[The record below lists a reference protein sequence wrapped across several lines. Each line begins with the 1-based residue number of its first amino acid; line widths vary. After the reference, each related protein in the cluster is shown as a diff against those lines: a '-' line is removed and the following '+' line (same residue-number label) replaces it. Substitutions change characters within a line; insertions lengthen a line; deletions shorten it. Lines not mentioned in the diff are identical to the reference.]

1 LFPFEPVVCYQGV
14 MREDPGKNHPRRR
27 AAARVAA
34 HAPARLNRP
43 KKRRRVAATGK
54 TSAATRAEG
63 SPPTAS
69 PTTASGNLSNR
80 QPTLAQTA
88 QPGTEQTGARI
99 AKVMARAGLCS
110 RREAEAWIGEG
121 RVALNGVALTNPAVN
136 VARGDKITI
145 DGAPLAHRARTRLF
159 LFHKPRG
166 LVSTARDP
174 QGRPTIFDYLRQHW
188 RDGPRVV
195 GIGRLDINS
204 EGLLLLT
211 NDGGLARV
219 LELPATGWVRRYR
232 VRANG
237 ETNQVILDRLR
248 EGLTLEGMKYA
259 GIEATLDHAQGANC
273 WLTMAVREG
282 KNREIKRVLEHIGL
296 QVNRLIRLS
305 FGPFQLGELAE
316 GAVEEVRTRVLRDQ
330 LGPMLAK
337 AAGADFSSPLHAENE
352 AAEVVD
358 VANAGQQKSSS
369 GPSRDR
375 RDERHGAGNPRAAR
389 PRGDDRQ
396 PEARVEARVKP
407 TPPARKHVSALRA
420 EYGDPPKERKRIE
433 RHETADRGGRTVY
446 VERLV
451 SKRQD
456 KRKPPDRR
464 NGRRFEALHRDRND
478 SSERPARRAGGPEP
492 SSKPTKER
500 MTEGA
505 FQKTRQE
512 RWQKPPRGQKT
523 AASRSPN
530 VDTDRAQRLPRPYRK
545 FAEEDGRRTVGN
557 PDRALRGRDQ
567 AHKRSNGPRTPR
579 PYVKPGGGRPAGR
592 AKPPSEGGPR
602 GRGAPPK
609 GRPRGKS

>member
-14 MREDPGKNHPRRR
+14 MREYSSKDHPRRR
-27 AAARVAA
+27 QAA
-34 HAPARLNRP
+34 HSPVGARDRP
-43 KKRRRVAATGK
+43 EKPGPTKTKNNSANAATARPSRLSDKAASAIDGEGQTRLAK
-54 TSAATRAEG
+54 VARTSVE
-63 SPPTAS
+63 
-69 PTTASGNLSNR
+69 
-80 QPTLAQTA
+80 
-88 QPGTEQTGARI
+88 ETGERI
-99 AKVMARAGLCS
+99 AKAMARAGLCS

-188 RDGPRVV
+188 PDGPRVV
-195 GIGRLDINS
+195 SIGRLDINS

-232 VRANG
+232 VRAKG
-237 ETNQVILDRLR
+237 ETDQAILDRLR
-248 EGLTLEGMKYA
+248 EGLTLEGVKYA
-259 GIEATLDHAQGANC
+259 GIEATLDRVQGANS
-273 WLTMAVREG
+273 WLTMALRQG
-282 KNREIKRVLEHIGL
+282 KNREIKRVLEHVGL

-305 FGPFQLGELAE
+305 FGPFQLGELVE

-330 LGPMLAK
+330 LGPALAK

-358 VANAGQQKSSS
+358 FANAGQQKSGA
-369 GPSRDR
+369 GPSRD
-375 RDERHGAGNPRAAR
+375 HGNAPHGTRSSRAAT

-396 PEARVEARVKP
+396 PEPRAGLKVKP
-407 TPPARKHVSALRA
+407 APPARKYVSALRA
-420 EYGDPPKERKRIE
+420 EYGEPSKERKRIE

-451 SKRQD
+451 SAKRQD

-464 NGRRFEALHRDRND
+464 NGRRFDAGRGERND
-478 SSERPARRAGGPEP
+478 SSERPARRGGGPEP

-512 RWQKPPRGQKT
+512 RWQKPPRGQKIS
-523 AASRSPN
+523 ASRSPN
-530 VDTDRAQRLPRPYRK
+530 VDTDRAQRLARPYRK

-567 AHKRSNGPRTPR
+567 VHKRSNGPRVPR
-579 PYVKPGGGRPAGR
+579 PYAKPGGGRPAGR

-602 GRGAPPK
+602 GRGGPPR

>member
-1 LFPFEPVVCYQGV
+1 
-14 MREDPGKNHPRRR
+14 MREYSSKDHPRRR
-27 AAARVAA
+27 QAA
-34 HAPARLNRP
+34 HSPVGARDRP
-43 KKRRRVAATGK
+43 KKLGPTKTKNNSANAATARPSRLSNK
-54 TSAATRAEG
+54 
-63 SPPTAS
+63 
-69 PTTASGNLSNR
+69 TASGNDGEGLTS
-80 QPTLAQTA
+80 LAKVARTSV
-88 QPGTEQTGARI
+88 EETGERI

-110 RREAEAWIGEG
+110 RREAEAWIGQG

-136 VARGDKITI
+136 VARGDKVTI

-188 RDGPRVV
+188 PDGPRVV
-195 GIGRLDINS
+195 SIGRLDINS

-232 VRANG
+232 VRAKG
-237 ETNQVILDRLR
+237 ETDQAILDRFR
-248 EGLTLEGMKYA
+248 EGLTLEGVKYA
-259 GIEATLDHAQGANC
+259 GIEATLDRVQGANS
-273 WLTMAVREG
+273 WLTMALREG
-282 KNREIKRVLEHIGL
+282 KNREIKRVLEHVGL

-330 LGPMLAK
+330 LGPALAK
-337 AAGADFSSPLHAENE
+337 AAGADFSTPLHAENE

-358 VANAGQQKSSS
+358 VANAGQQKSSA
-369 GPSRDR
+369 GPSRD
-375 RDERHGAGNPRAAR
+375 HGNAPHGTRSSRAT

-396 PEARVEARVKP
+396 PEPRSGLKVKP

-420 EYGDPPKERKRIE
+420 EYGEPPKERKRIE

-451 SKRQD
+451 SVKRQD

-464 NGRRFEALHRDRND
+464 NGRRFDAGSGERND
-478 SSERPARRAGGPEP
+478 SSERPARRAGRPEP

-512 RWQKPPRGQKT
+512 RWQKPPRGQKSS
-523 AASRSPN
+523 ASRTPN
-530 VDTDRAQRLPRPYRK
+530 VDTDRAQRLARPYRK

-579 PYVKPGGGRPAGR
+579 PYAKPGGGRPARR

-602 GRGAPPK
+602 GRGGPPK